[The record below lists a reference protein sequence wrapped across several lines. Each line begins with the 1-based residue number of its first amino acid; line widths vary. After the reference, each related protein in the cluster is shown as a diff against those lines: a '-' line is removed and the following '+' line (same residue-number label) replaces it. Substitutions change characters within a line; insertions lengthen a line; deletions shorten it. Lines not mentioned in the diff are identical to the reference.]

1 MSLRGFLQRQRQ
13 LKARRQTEDQFA
25 RLTEVDLADMG
36 IKRYQLDKILQG

>member
-13 LKARRQTEDQFA
+13 LKARRQTEHQFA
-25 RLTEVDLADMG
+25 RLTDVDLADMG